1 MMDVAAP
8 LSWRHWVFSIA
19 LILLLLT
26 TPGPAQTQRKYPGR
40 GAVSAQ
46 DFSRLTSSAAAGTT
60 AADQVCA
67 RYTAG
72 STISDPPVL
81 QSQNGTLEVTIGFFT
96 VTDSQGLVRY
106 CYVTSSGLESPRWW

>member
-96 VTDSQGLVRY
+96 VTDSQGSSDTA
-106 CYVTSSGLESPRWW
+106 TSPAADSNPPRWW